1 RARAGVERRSTR
13 FDRSSS
19 DMLATRVPAASRTK
33 TTGCRGDVRCDVGRL
48 RHAGVP
54 AGSHGRAQRTCRVPA
69 VISEVAAATSPALR
83 RAIVPLALGVG
94 IVVVPA
100 PHGLTPSAWHFFAL
114 FVATIAALVTEPI
127 PSPVIG
133 LLGVTIAALL
143 GLVAPDPAGSIRWA
157 LTGFADSTVWL
168 MFVVLMLALGYQ
180 KTGLGHRIALTL

>member
-1 RARAGVERRSTR
+1 
-13 FDRSSS
+13 
-19 DMLATRVPAASRTK
+19 M
-33 TTGCRGDVRCDVGRL
+33 
-48 RHAGVP
+48 
-54 AGSHGRAQRTCRVPA
+54 
-69 VISEVAAATSPALR
+69 ISEVAAATSPALR

-180 KTGLGHRIALTL
+180 KT